1 MYTHIHKTHRVLQS
15 VSKWCHT
22 RTELVSQMMVLCTF
36 SLASLVAAV
45 IEMHV
50 CVCVWYE
57 MREDDGELLED
68 DKILVCM

>member
-1 MYTHIHKTHRVLQS
+1 MYTHVHKTHRVLQS
-15 VSKWCHT
+15 VSKWCT

-45 IEMHV
+45 NEMH
-50 CVCVWYE
+50 VCVWYE

>member
-1 MYTHIHKTHRVLQS
+1 
-15 VSKWCHT
+15 
-22 RTELVSQMMVLCTF
+22 MMVLCTF

-45 IEMHV
+45 NEMHV